1 MDGNSNHRAALFASA
16 SASPGVEETQT
27 SKVTSMP
34 PAARVIY
41 GDFMEKLESLKTAV
55 SRKGD
60 EDDLDD
66 ALKLAKALGQVTAS
80 LMSTIKQEVSAVF
93 SEEGSDTVADLD
105 WLQAQR
111 S

>member
-1 MDGNSNHRAALFASA
+1 MDGNNSHHAALFASA
-16 SASPGVEETQT
+16 SASPRVEETQT

-60 EDDLDD
+60 GDDLDD
-66 ALKLAKALGQVTAS
+66 ALKLAEALRQLTAS

-93 SEEGSDTVADLD
+93 GEEDSDTVDGLD
-105 WLQAQR
+105 WL
-111 S
+111 